1 MSSIVEDLRQK
12 YQILTPEEEETLM
25 RIDEAVNKNLTVNDI
40 LNFCES
46 KKERAIKELT
56 ERYTENS
63 EERRIWFSCYATI
76 LSDMINSIKNFDRN
90 KNTQINSIKKTH
102 NLN

>member
-1 MSSIVEDLRQK
+1 MSSIVEDIRQK
-12 YQILTPEEEETLM
+12 YQNLEPEEEEYLT
-25 RIDEAVNKNLTVNDI
+25 RIDEAINKNLTVNDI

-46 KKERAIKELT
+46 RKERAIKELT

-63 EERRIWFSCYATI
+63 EERRMWFSCYATI

-90 KNTQINSIKKTH
+90 KKAQINNLKKIH